1 MTLIRGVLGL
11 VLLVGACNKPTTESH
26 SAATATVP
34 ESESNLSIEK
44 AQALLKPDA
53 QGQLAVQLIDVR
65 TQSEWATGYIP
76 GAKHIPLD
84 EIPAKLDAIDKSRT
98 VVLYCAAGGRSHRA
112 LEILKAAGY
121 RDVRHLAPGISGW
134 KAAGL
139 AIAKSAPDG
148 SSL

>member
-11 VLLVGACNKPTTESH
+11 LLMVAACNRPSTDSH
-26 SAATATVP
+26 TAATATVP

-84 EIPAKLDAIDKSRT
+84 EIPTKLDAIDKSRT

-112 LEILKAAGY
+112 MEILKAAGY
-121 RDVRHLAPGISGW
+121 RDVRHLASGISGW
-134 KAAGL
+134 KSAGL
-139 AIAKSAPDG
+139 AIAK
-148 SSL
+148 

>member
-11 VLLVGACNKPTTESH
+11 LLLVSACTKSAGESP
-26 SAATATVP
+26 SAAPATVP

-53 QGQLAVQLIDVR
+53 TGQLAVELIDVR

-76 GAKHIPLD
+76 GARHIPLD
-84 EIPAKLDAIDKSRT
+84 EIPTKLDSIDKGRT

-112 LEILKAAGY
+112 MEILKAAGY

-139 AIAKSAPDG
+139 PIAK
-148 SSL
+148 

>member
-11 VLLVGACNKPTTESH
+11 LLMVAACNRPSTDSH
-26 SAATATVP
+26 TAATATVP

-76 GAKHIPLD
+76 GADVYKRQQDLHRRLQSSW
-84 EIPAKLDAIDKSRT
+84 DKFSN
-98 VVLYCAAGGRSHRA
+98 
-112 LEILKAAGY
+112 
-121 RDVRHLAPGISGW
+121 
-134 KAAGL
+134 
-139 AIAKSAPDG
+139 
-148 SSL
+148 

>member
-1 MTLIRGVLGL
+1 VEGLVMTLIRGVLGL
-11 VLLVGACNKPTTESH
+11 LLMVAACNRPSTDSH
-26 SAATATVP
+26 TAATATVP

-84 EIPAKLDAIDKSRT
+84 EIPTKLDAIDKSRT
-98 VVLYCAAGGRSHRA
+98 IVLYCAAGGRSHRA

-139 AIAKSAPDG
+139 AIAK
-148 SSL
+148 